1 MSAGRGAGTLC
12 SAMGLTATARSI
24 PGTLRQEVVIDR
36 THRVITDEPEHL
48 GGDGSGPAPHELF
61 PAALAACVS
70 TTLVMYARTKGWDL
84 GIVNVA
90 VDYDHRSTPRRFVV
104 AIEVGGDVTDE
115 QLARLER
122 VARSCPLR
130 RSIDAGIEFTESI
143 ERRPGAAGVSL
154 VEAGRAS

>member
-1 MSAGRGAGTLC
+1 
-12 SAMGLTATARSI
+12 
-24 PGTLRQEVVIDR
+24 
-36 THRVITDEPEHL
+36 
-48 GGDGSGPAPHELF
+48 
-61 PAALAACVS
+61 
-70 TTLVMYARTKGWDL
+70 
-84 GIVNVA
+84 